1 MALWQWIVIATSG
14 AFVVSAAGALM
25 LAAILGSIS
34 QDIARVLEAE
44 PSTASRRPAPGHPR
58 AVAGR

>member
-1 MALWQWIVIATSG
+1 
-14 AFVVSAAGALM
+14 VVSAAAALM

-44 PSTASRRPAPGHPR
+44 PSTASRRPVPGHPR